1 MFAKVSD
8 QFLNQVVKL
17 AGRHPCECQAV
28 KHSLVSNC
36 LGCGRVVCSQEG
48 SGPCLFC
55 GTLVC
60 TREEQVVLDRK
71 SKKSEQLLKRLGGDG
86 RDEYQASHQKALEN
100 KERLLEYDAN
110 CEKRTRVIDDESD
123 YFAVDTNKWLTPQQR
138 YIRLIASSKVVHKH
152 HIFSREALQKKKEEL
167 HAEKH
172 KSRLDR
178 RITFDFA
185 GRKVVEEEGTPQY
198 DFEQVS

>member
-1 MFAKVSD
+1 MSI
-8 QFLNQVVKL
+8 NQVVKL

-55 GTLVC
+55 ATLVC
-60 TREEQVVLDRK
+60 TREEQAVLDRK

-86 RDEYQASHQKALEN
+86 REEYQTSHQKALEN

-138 YIRLIASSKVVHKH
+138 YEFKL
-152 HIFSREALQKKKEEL
+152 ECWLL
-167 HAEKH
+167 
-172 KSRLDR
+172 
-178 RITFDFA
+178 
-185 GRKVVEEEGTPQY
+185 
-198 DFEQVS
+198 